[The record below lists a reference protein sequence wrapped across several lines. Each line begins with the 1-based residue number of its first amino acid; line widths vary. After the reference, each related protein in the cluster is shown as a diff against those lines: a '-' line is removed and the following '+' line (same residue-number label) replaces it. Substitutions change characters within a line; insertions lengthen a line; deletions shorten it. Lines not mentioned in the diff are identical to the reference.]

1 MPDDI
6 KESLVSSNLTTNW
19 HHYGISLETFEA
31 SVAPEG
37 FTLLSTNVGL
47 QGKTFTST
55 MEHATA
61 PITTVQVNHGALCL
75 REDTRSRAS
84 RPPLPP

>member
-6 KESLVSSNLTTNW
+6 KESLVKSNLTTNW
-19 HHYGISLETFEA
+19 HHYGISPETFDA

-61 PITTVQVNHGALCL
+61 PITTVQVTVRLGA
-75 REDTRSRAS
+75 RSAIRGGSRSRTS
-84 RPPLPP
+84 